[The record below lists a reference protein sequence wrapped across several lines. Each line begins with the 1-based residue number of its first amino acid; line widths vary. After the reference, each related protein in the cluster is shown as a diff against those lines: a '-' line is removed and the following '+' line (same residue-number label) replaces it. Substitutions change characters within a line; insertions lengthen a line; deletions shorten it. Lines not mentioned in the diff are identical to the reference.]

1 MTIQSHVSSK
11 ATLVFLR
18 RLSTVLSGC
27 STSSSSSSSSSNDE
41 EVPHSES
48 HSRDT
53 SSSSSSIDSSNKV
66 APTEPADIERPS
78 QVPKDTREKKK
89 NQGDVPTIISYSPD
103 GSPED
108 PSFASTNSDD
118 SMYLQYKSS
127 PHSILHPVPSAAQ
140 LAAVEDERV
149 IKRLERELNALL
161 TAMKSYPKE
170 SKIQFKLQTHI
181 DRVREE
187 LDAVLQDIQI
197 SSHTMRIEI
206 MAPSTKNLGLG
217 KVHAYI

>member
-48 HSRDT
+48 HSRD
-53 SSSSSSIDSSNKV
+53 IDSSNKV

-89 NQGDVPTIISYSPD
+89 NQGDVPTIISYSR
-103 GSPED
+103 
-108 PSFASTNSDD
+108 T
-118 SMYLQYKSS
+118 
-127 PHSILHPVPSAAQ
+127 
-140 LAAVEDERV
+140 
-149 IKRLERELNALL
+149 
-161 TAMKSYPKE
+161 
-170 SKIQFKLQTHI
+170 
-181 DRVREE
+181 
-187 LDAVLQDIQI
+187 
-197 SSHTMRIEI
+197 
-206 MAPSTKNLGLG
+206 
-217 KVHAYI
+217 